1 MIRALRK
8 FGGSASVYSP
18 HSPSANPIPKPNP
31 SLSPTH
37 SSSSSLLLNRVR
49 HSRVYRTEQYVH
61 PYYFYCDMEDFK
73 EMLIEY
79 KSGNRKMYPYII
91 EALTARHSEHGE
103 DDKKLMKELGVLSQG
118 DDKKEV
124 HRENCAR
131 RDEGERKEV
140 KSTTGF
146 FSSYDVFSP
155 LLVVT
160 GDSRAFSRLVA
171 STINIVITENK
182 LFSSRFMIKERVGGF
197 PPNPYGISGLDFFFF
212 GRTGG
217 KVTYALGRPDNIEV
231 KCCIIPLSHYLV
243 QNKAGKL
250 AAHGRSLLLDPGSLD

>member
-8 FGGSASVYSP
+8 FGGSTPVYSP
-18 HSPSANPIPKPNP
+18 HSPSANPISKPNP

-37 SSSSSLLLNRVR
+37 SSSSSVQLNRVR

-61 PYYFYCDMEDFK
+61 PSYFYCDMEDFK
-73 EMLIEY
+73 ELLIGY

-91 EALTARHSEHGE
+91 AALNAKYSEHGE

-131 RDEGERKEV
+131 RDEGEGKEV
-140 KSTTGF
+140 DSTTGHAF
-146 FSSYDVFSP
+146 HDFVSSYDVFSP

-171 STINIVITENK
+171 STISIVITENK
-182 LFSSRFMIKERVGGF
+182 LFSSRFMKKERVGGW
-197 PPNPYGISGLDFFFF
+197 PPNPYGIRG
-212 GRTGG
+212 
-217 KVTYALGRPDNIEV
+217 N
-231 KCCIIPLSHYLV
+231 V
-243 QNKAGKL
+243 QGAK
-250 AAHGRSLLLDPGSLD
+250 PP